1 MKAVWSNSLFST
13 QRYHAQQQPRVS
25 APPRAY
31 HPPGP
36 YHQPQPH
43 HPHQHQSG
51 YYGQHPQ
58 DYHRGHPPPHQGPP
72 PPGGYHDY
80 GRHPEPPYPH
90 QQHGYPN
97 DQAQVAHPAMV
108 SGQPTEQPPA
118 ADGKKAKKKDESKSK
133 KKKATAKKGEKGP
146 AKKKAASSD
155 KDGKKKK
162 GDKEKKLSHK
172 NVNAPTDVRIGPA
185 LDSAPQQDAIKRLAL
200 RNDVRT
206 IGDPNSSD
214 GKLILLLS
222 MPDDHQ
228 CLSETLCIVRNNV
241 EVFTADGDDVRA
253 PAPGRKRPIQVGQ
266 VGLRCVYCRAVPS
279 KDRVK
284 RATCFPSSV
293 KRIYRAMIDMKLDH
307 FANCPH
313 VPDALK
319 ERLKELQTG
328 TTKRSTGM
336 TVQYFVRS
344 ALRVGMHDVVEG
356 GQEGVALDADRAGMV
371 DPEPRAQSRK
381 VKRKPAAQKTP
392 AEKAAMAARSA
403 VQVRDTAG
411 PEKATSSAIIPAGP
425 CHIEEKMD
433 GVKVFT

>member
-1 MKAVWSNSLFST
+1 MPRLTASLQSL
-13 QRYHAQQQPRVS
+13 QRYHPQPPPRAS

-31 HPPGP
+31 HPPAP

-58 DYHRGHPPPHQGPP
+58 DYHRGHPPQGPP
-72 PPGGYHDY
+72 PLPGSYHDY
-80 GRHPEPPYPH
+80 GRHPQPPYPH
-90 QQHGYPN
+90 QSHGYHPQHGQP
-97 DQAQVAHPAMV
+97 QVHPSMPPEHP
-108 SGQPTEQPPA
+108 QPTA
-118 ADGKKAKKKDESKSK
+118 AE
-133 KKKATAKKGEKGP
+133 
-146 AKKKAASSD
+146 
-155 KDGKKKK
+155 GKKKK
-162 GDKEKKLSHK
+162 RDESKGKTKKPTKSPKKKSSSDKGGKKNGEKKLSHK

-185 LDSAPQQDAIKRLAL
+185 LDSAPQQDALGRLAL
-200 RNDVRT
+200 RNEVRT
-206 IGDPNSSD
+206 IPDPSASD
-214 GKLILLLS
+214 GRRILLLS

-266 VGLRCVYCRAVPS
+266 VGLRCVYCRSVPGR
-279 KDRVK
+279 DRVK

-313 VPDALK
+313 VPEGLK
-319 ERLKELQTG
+319 ARLRELQSG

-344 ALRVGMHDVVEG
+344 ALRVGMHDVLEG
-356 GQEGVALDADRAGMV
+356 GQEGVALDVDRAGTV
-371 DPEPRAQSRK
+371 GPEAEA
-381 VKRKPAAQKTP
+381 KRKAAAPAPARKAPEVAAAERAGGEGKAREAQ
-392 AEKAAMAARSA
+392 
-403 VQVRDTAG
+403 
-411 PEKATSSAIIPAGP
+411 EKATSSAVVARP